1 MDVSFLLIQLLN
13 GIQTG
18 LLLFLI
24 ASGLTLVFGIM
35 GIINLAHGAMYMIG
49 AYLCYAL
56 VGWTGNLLLAILLGI
71 PVMLLLGVLIERYLV
86 GYLYDRD
93 HLLQVLLTFGL
104 ILIFNEMQ
112 RILWGNDAH
121 GVPIPDMFSGSIQL
135 TETLSY
141 PIYRL
146 VVSVVCLILAV
157 AMYWVI
163 QKTRIGMII
172 RAGASNRDMVDAL
185 GIDIRTMF
193 TLIFAAGVALSGF
206 AGMLNAPLSSVYPG
220 MGDGILIICFVVV
233 VIGGIG
239 SIKGAFGGAM
249 LVGMVSTFGPV
260 IAPALASVMVYLVM
274 ALVLLWRPR
283 GLFA

>member
-121 GVPIPDMFSGSIQL
+121 GVPIPEMFSGSIQL

-239 SIKGAFGGAM
+239 SIKGAFWGAM

>member
-71 PVMLLLGVLIERYLV
+71 PVMLVLGVLIERYLV

-121 GVPIPDMFSGSIQL
+121 GVPIPEMFSGSIQL
-135 TETLSY
+135 TDTLSY
-141 PIYRL
+141 PVYRL

-206 AGMLNAPLSSVYPG
+206 AGMINAPLSSVYPG

-239 SIKGAFGGAM
+239 SIKGAFWGAM